1 MRQREQLRLDRE
13 EEDMRRLLQAMAIK
27 QSREDEEVARQ
38 FAEREKK
45 LWADIDAAIKEVER
59 QEAQLRQAAQETTRR
74 LQAEEAER
82 AAKAEQEARQRKADE
97 DKRAKA
103 KADEDE
109 RRKEEDERQRAQ
121 RVRDDQEKAS
131 AEQRKVE
138 EARKADEKNKMANE
152 WGDWVEKQ
160 RWMKRE
166 VIEPMKQDRATLMP
180 MKKIMRLIGRSVGQV
195 VNTKEGIL
203 RVVS

>member
-1 MRQREQLRLDRE
+1 
-13 EEDMRRLLQAMAIK
+13 MRRLLQAMAIK